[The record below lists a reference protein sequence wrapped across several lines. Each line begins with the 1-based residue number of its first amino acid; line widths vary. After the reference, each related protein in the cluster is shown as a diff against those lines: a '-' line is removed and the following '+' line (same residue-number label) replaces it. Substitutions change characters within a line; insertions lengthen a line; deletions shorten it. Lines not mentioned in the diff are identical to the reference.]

1 MHSTANATPTR
12 PCPTCS
18 GTSFLR
24 MHQGFIEL
32 SAASRI
38 DTQLLP
44 RCTLVV
50 CEACGRMDWYT
61 DPRALATY
69 WQSMGAR
76 IERIDVP
83 GAAPYRG

>member
-1 MHSTANATPTR
+1 MLSAANATPTR

-18 GTSFLR
+18 STTFLR
-24 MHQGFIEL
+24 MREGFIEL
-32 SAASRI
+32 SAAARI

-50 CEACGRMDWYT
+50 CASCGRTDWYS
-61 DPRALATY
+61 DPTALATY
-69 WQSMGAR
+69 WTSMGAPV
-76 IERIDVP
+76 ERIDVP